1 MSKVEICIGD
11 LTAGQLHWKV
21 VEWAEDRNIVPKQ
34 SLVNPLNNSTY
45 SSNKDL
51 QEFRIAQFTKLQEEV
66 DELKQAIEDDNLDE
80 MIDAVGDIMVCLS
93 IQAESFDFTLTECF
107 VEAYNQIKDRK
118 GKMVD
123 GVFVKEAE

>member
-1 MSKVEICIGD
+1 MSKVEISVGD
-11 LTAGQLHWKV
+11 LTTEQLHWKV
-21 VEWAEDRNIVPKQ
+21 VEWAQDRNIVPKQ
-34 SLVNPLNNSTY
+34 SLFNPITNYAY
-45 SSNKDL
+45 SSVENLK
-51 QEFRIAQFTKLQEEV
+51 EFRTAQFTKLQEEV

-107 VEAYNQIKDRK
+107 VEAYDQIKDRK